1 VKRSLSDWAN
11 LAEILGAMAI
21 VISLVFVGLQISDGN
36 RATRAATAQA
46 ASDQTMVLHGELLRY
61 AGTWQKVLDGS
72 ELAPGEEHRRGI
84 LLFGMVMTENENRAL
99 QFDSGYLGNRRTN
112 LGLFVTL
119 PMYEQWRASPGASG
133 HSADFLRYLDGLKVS
148 TAR

>member
-1 VKRSLSDWAN
+1 MKRSLSDWAN

-61 AGTWQKVLDGS
+61 SGTWQKVLDGS

-99 QFDSGYLGNRRTN
+99 QFESGYLGNRRTN

-119 PMYEQWRASPGASG
+119 PI
-133 HSADFLRYLDGLKVS
+133 
-148 TAR
+148 